1 MAMAASHKEITI
13 DVPEE
18 GRWVGAGDFAQTES
32 AGAGVTV
39 GMEEMPATGV
49 NTSLLVIIGAGIAL
63 AGVMVFGLSRRLRT
77 L

>member
-1 MAMAASHKEITI
+1 MCLKKA
-13 DVPEE
+13 
-18 GRWVGAGDFAQTES
+18 RWVGAGDFAQTES
-32 AGAGVTV
+32 ASAGVTV